1 MGSVVASAVDS
12 GVERVYERSVE
23 GARVD
28 GVVVVGGGFSAER
41 EVSLR
46 SAERIA
52 AGLAEAGISAAVLD
66 AEPDVLGQLGRHS
79 PGVVWPTLHGASGE
93 DGSLAEVLRLL
104 GVPVVGTGPD
114 GARLAW
120 DKSVAAALAA
130 RSGLAVPDA
139 VTVTSDLFR
148 DLGAHRLVEAVHRRL
163 GLPLAVKP
171 KRGGSGFGVG
181 IVTDASDLADAM
193 VAALGHDSAA
203 RVERAVAGREVTV
216 TVIDLDGEQWA
227 CPAVEIAPVDGGYD
241 FSARYT
247 AGAVEF
253 HVPARVDSDVADRL
267 TEGALSVHRQLGL
280 GSLSRSDWI
289 VDSAGT
295 AWFLEVNTAPGMTE
309 TSTAPLGI
317 AGHGPMGTTLAALVS
332 GARALV

>member
-1 MGSVVASAVDS
+1 MTSTAPHVPSAI
-12 GVERVYERSVE
+12 VERMFDDGRATGPS
-23 GARVD
+23 D

-52 AGLAEAGISAAVLD
+52 STLAEAGVAASVVD
-66 AEPDVLGQLGRHS
+66 AEPDVLGQLARHA

-104 GVPVVGTGPD
+104 GIPTVGTGPD

-120 DKSVAAALAA
+120 DKSVAAALAGRA
-130 RSGLAVPDA
+130 GLAVPPA
-139 VTVTSDLFR
+139 VTVTTDLFR
-148 DLGAHRLVEAVHRRL
+148 DLGAHRLVDAVVARL
-163 GLPLAVKP
+163 GLPVAVKP

-181 IVTDASDLADAM
+181 IVTDAGDLPDAL
-193 VAALGHDSAA
+193 VSALGHDAAA
-203 RVERAVAGREVTV
+203 RVERAVPGREVTV
-216 TVIDLDGEQWA
+216 TVIELDGEPVA
-227 CPAVEIAPVDGGYD
+227 CPPVEIAPGDGGYD

-253 HVPARVDSDVADRL
+253 HVPARLEPITSERL
-267 TEGALSVHRQLGL
+267 GEETLAVHRMLGL

-289 VDSAGT
+289 VDDDGT
-295 AWFLEVNTAPGMTE
+295 PWFIEVNTSPGMTE

-317 AGHGPMGTTLAALVS
+317 AGQGDLAVTLAALVS
-332 GARALV
+332 GARPLL